1 MNFNGEI
8 TVHAPREEVFDA
20 LKDAKFF
27 ASCVE
32 GVRDLEEIDST
43 HYTAIM
49 DTKIAYIRFVFDV
62 EVEIT
67 RMEPHDFIEAKIA
80 GVPSGIVGRMTGKS
94 RARLIEDGMNT
105 TIAYEIDVALAGR
118 LGSIGQPVLKAK
130 ARKIES
136 GFTAKLREAF
146 GASGDRP

>member
-1 MNFNGEI
+1 MKFNGEI
-8 TVHAPREEVFDA
+8 TVNAPRVAVFDA
-20 LKDAKFF
+20 LKNAEFF

-32 GVRDLEEIDST
+32 GVRDLKEVDST

-49 DTKIAYIRFVFDV
+49 DTKIAYIRFKFDVDV
-62 EVEIT
+62 EVT

-80 GVPSGIVGRMTGKS
+80 GVPSGIVGRMTGTS
-94 RARLIEDGMNT
+94 RARLTGDGEDT
-105 TIAYEIDVALAGR
+105 TIAYEIDVALAGK

-130 ARKIES
+130 ARKIER

-146 GASGDRP
+146 GSSGEEA